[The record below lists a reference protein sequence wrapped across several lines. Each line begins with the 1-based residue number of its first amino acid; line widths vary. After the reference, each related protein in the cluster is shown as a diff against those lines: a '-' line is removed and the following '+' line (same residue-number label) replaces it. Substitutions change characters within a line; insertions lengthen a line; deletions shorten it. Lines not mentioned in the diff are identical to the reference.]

1 MRIFIFLFFF
11 LTISCSFDDK
21 SGIWK
26 NENEISKTEKKIFE
40 GFETFKSEK
49 KIFEENIRLR
59 DNFTFASISQIENND
74 WRDEFYSASNNLVNF
89 KYKNLNKLRFKG
101 KKISR
106 SKLNNKFLLYKNLI
120 FSGDE
125 KGNIII
131 FSLTEKKIIQK
142 YNFYKKRYK
151 NFKKKINLII
161 EKDIVYVSD
170 NIGYVYAY
178 NYLNNNLIWAKNFK
192 VPNRSNLKLF
202 NEKLVL
208 ADENNKLLILN
219 KIDGKLVRQIPTEET
234 VVKNKFSNNIS
245 LGDKNLFF
253 LNTYGSLY
261 SISKNDLKINWFVN
275 FNQSGD
281 LNPSNLFNATEILNY
296 KNLIVICT
304 DYLFYIIDS
313 NSGQVFF
320 KNNISAFTKPIVV
333 EDYLFLISKNKF
345 LIAIDLKKQ
354 EIIYSHNIEEEVA
367 DFLKTKKKLISL
379 KNFILAD
386 NKLMVILR
394 NSYLINFNING
405 KIESIRKLRSKIN
418 TDPIFANSSLIYF
431 DHSNKLS
438 ILD

>member
-1 MRIFIFLFFF
+1 M
-11 LTISCSFDDK
+11 
-21 SGIWK
+21 
-26 NENEISKTEKKIFE
+26 
-40 GFETFKSEK
+40 
-49 KIFEENIRLR
+49 
-59 DNFTFASISQIENND
+59 
-74 WRDEFYSASNNLVNF
+74 
-89 KYKNLNKLRFKG
+89 
-101 KKISR
+101 
-106 SKLNNKFLLYKNLI
+106 
-120 FSGDE
+120 
-125 KGNIII
+125 
-131 FSLTEKKIIQK
+131 
-142 YNFYKKRYK
+142 
-151 NFKKKINLII
+151 
-161 EKDIVYVSD
+161 
-170 NIGYVYAY
+170 
-178 NYLNNNLIWAKNFK
+178 
-192 VPNRSNLKLF
+192 
-202 NEKLVL
+202 
-208 ADENNKLLILN
+208 
-219 KIDGKLVRQIPTEET
+219 RQIPTEET

-261 SISKNDLKINWFVN
+261 SISKDDLKINWFVN
-275 FNQSGD
+275 FNQSND

-313 NSGQVFF
+313 NNGQVFF

-386 NKLMVILR
+386 NKLMVFLK